1 MNNLYGWVMSEYLPY
16 GGFKQL
22 KNVDEFDVNLIS
34 EKSPIGYFLEIDL
47 EYPNDLHELHND
59 YPLVPEKLAISS
71 DMLSQYCKEIADK
84 YEILWVT
91 KLIMQF
97 ITEIFSCIC
106 LQE

>member
-1 MNNLYGWVMSEYLPY
+1 MNHLYGWGLSGYLPY
-16 GGFKQL
+16 GGFKWL
-22 KNVDEFDVNLIS
+22 KNADEFDVNLIS

-71 DMLSQYCKEIADK
+71 DILSQYCKEIADK

-91 KLIMQF
+91 KLIM
-97 ITEIFSCIC
+97 
-106 LQE
+106 

>member
-1 MNNLYGWVMSEYLPY
+1 M
-16 GGFKQL
+16 
-22 KNVDEFDVNLIS
+22 
-34 EKSPIGYFLEIDL
+34 DL

-91 KLIMQF
+91 KLIM
-97 ITEIFSCIC
+97 
-106 LQE
+106 